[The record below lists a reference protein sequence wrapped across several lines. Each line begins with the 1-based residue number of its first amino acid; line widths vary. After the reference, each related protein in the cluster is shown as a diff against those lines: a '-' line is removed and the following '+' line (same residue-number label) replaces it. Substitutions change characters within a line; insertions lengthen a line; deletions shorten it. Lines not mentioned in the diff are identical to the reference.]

1 MDQQLLR
8 QDSVRDLVLKAAIN
22 DDRTFIEEWL
32 TRGLTENNTTNEAFL
47 NELLRKAAQHGSISV
62 VELLAKRGK

>member
-8 QDSVRDLVLKAAIN
+8 EDSARDLVLKAAIN
-22 DDRTFIEEWL
+22 DNRTFIEEWL
-32 TRGLTENNTTNEAFL
+32 TGNDTTNEAFL

-62 VELLAKRGK
+62 VELLATRGK